1 MKTFKLDLEKL
12 FILYDNS
19 KFIVIDFIKNQINKR
34 TKQMLNKFPQNYLK
48 MDNKVEDIILHP
60 FNSQKLILVAIDYYV
75 TVFLD
80 HDIQENSQMIQ
91 NQEEVNPQNSLYHRV
106 NFDII
111 KRPQPIISALTLE
124 RSIMFLHTNWSSMLS

>member
-80 HDIQENSQMIQ
+80 HDIQENSQMI
-91 NQEEVNPQNSLYHRV
+91 
-106 NFDII
+106 
-111 KRPQPIISALTLE
+111 
-124 RSIMFLHTNWSSMLS
+124 